1 MEQLKCLCSHK
12 KMSVFALPFNTEDFK
27 FTCHNIKNVP
37 TATVSSFLAESPS
50 EDVWRS
56 VRMRGVVSG
65 TCAVRARTPPAERG
79 VRVLA
84 RLRPGLQ
91 GTAAASPRKV
101 KAAFWL
107 PPLPRPAP
115 AHSNS
120 FAWWP
125 RI

>member
-1 MEQLKCLCSHK
+1 MEQLKFLCSHK
-12 KMSVFALPFNTEDFK
+12 KITVFPLPFITEDFK
-27 FTCHNIKNVP
+27 FTRHNIKNVP
-37 TATVSSFLAESPS
+37 AATVSSFLAESLS
-50 EDVWRS
+50 KDVWTS

-65 TCAVRARTPPAERG
+65 TCAVRARTPAAERG

-91 GTAAASPRKV
+91 GTAAASPREV

-125 RI
+125 RG